1 VTIHYLF
8 RQSAVKRFPVS
19 GWIFQD
25 GPPWDEGKEHALSTH
40 LFLLFQQVQR
50 RQSTRIRPSAML
62 RGMSFPVSL
71 RIQQLVGHWW
81 HSVQD
86 SVADLLSRY
95 APMARNEEA
104 PAAPRLSRVEAGVVR
119 FAIGLIEALV
129 RRMLVIMCAEYGPMP
144 APPHG
149 AKLLFR
155 MDECPPQPVIRTP
168 RSEDPDFF
176 LKAPAAGS
184 LPADRPADGL
194 VSAAPLLKRLA
205 ALMHVFENGE
215 LYLQAMSARLRAP
228 QKPLPAPQPDAF
240 LDPALRPEQADNMQ
254 HLHDVAL
261 SAQAHDSS

>member
-1 VTIHYLF
+1 
-8 RQSAVKRFPVS
+8 
-19 GWIFQD
+19 
-25 GPPWDEGKEHALSTH
+25 
-40 LFLLFQQVQR
+40 
-50 RQSTRIRPSAML
+50 ML

-95 APMARNEEA
+95 APMSRNEEA
-104 PAAPRLSRVEAGVVR
+104 PAAPRLSRVEAGAVR
-119 FAIGLIEALV
+119 FAIGLFEALV

-155 MDECPPQPVIRTP
+155 MDECPPLPVIRTP
-168 RSEDPDFF
+168 RTEDPDFF
-176 LKAPAAGS
+176 LKAPAAS
-184 LPADRPADGL
+184 ALPADRPADGL

-228 QKPLPAPQPDAF
+228 LKPLPAPQPDAF

-261 SAQAHDSS
+261 SAQSHDSS